1 MPRRPRV
8 HLDNIPLHIVQ
19 RGHNREPCFFA
30 EEDYQSYLHWLG
42 EALIEA
48 ECVLHA
54 YVLMTNHVHLLLT
67 PTKAEMVPKLLISL
81 GRRYVQYINRTYRR
95 TGTLWDSRYKSS
107 LVQAETYLLT
117 CQRYIELNPVR
128 AAMVEDPAHYRWSS
142 YRANGLGQ
150 PDSLLTSHGLYL
162 ALGSNEQDRQA
173 AYRALFRAHLDRDA
187 IDDIRLALNQNQPL
201 GNERF
206 YARIEQMT
214 GIRREIKAR
223 GRPRLASRMAGSI
236 QAGQDDLIVE

>member
-8 HLDNIPLHIVQ
+8 HLNNIPLHIVQ
-19 RGHNREPCFFA
+19 RGHNREPCFFT

-42 EALIEA
+42 EALTEN

-67 PTKAEMVPKLLISL
+67 PRKAELVPKLVISL

-142 YRANGLGQ
+142 YRFNGLGQ
-150 PDSLLTSHGLYL
+150 PDTRLTFHERYL
-162 ALGSNEQDRQA
+162 ALGLNEQDRQA
-173 AYRALFRAHLDRDA
+173 AYRALFHAHLDRDA

-223 GRPRLASRMAGSI
+223 GRPRLASRMGGPI
-236 QAGQDDLIVE
+236 QGQDDLLVE